1 MATVCKITLDAAE
14 YRKELEAV
22 VAESRAAAGSLAN
35 LPDRQLSVTADATQA
50 KAAVE
55 ELAQTPPP
63 EIDVPVTADTAQA
76 EAAAEK
82 LTEELTAQPVEI
94 SADVV
99 ADTVEIS
106 RLKQEIAELE
116 AKEIELQTKVVD
128 DDISRL
134 KGELA
139 ALEGKDVSIRT
150 EAETAEIEKLKA
162 VIASLENRKIE
173 IRAEV
178 KSQQLDALRDK
189 LRQLETDSNKTRSA
203 LSRLI
208 PASLR
213 NQAAQAFG
221 AVRSEMNKT
230 QGGAGKFLESVLAGG
245 GAIGIVMAGVASV
258 VKLVTGVLTAAK
270 EAWLA
275 HVQTLQANS
284 ADLERVGGE
293 LQKTAEKER
302 EALSALRELNQQ
314 ESLSNTQKNAA
325 AKAIRLL
332 QASYRDL
339 NIEVDATTGKLKNFD
354 AVNIAIMRRQTQ
366 RQLQNV
372 DAQIKAN
379 SKVTGQT
386 QDNLRQRGFF
396 GEYWENFKQTYG
408 FGTAEEDSG
417 AHKGAS
423 EKNMELQKQRAEL
436 LRRQKEA
443 EELYRAQRQAENA
456 DLSEG
461 YRERS
466 RSFEQRKSDD
476 AFNAAQ
482 DIDAKI
488 ANRRQAIDAE
498 RGGRQ
503 RAEAEA
509 ALGSAQTDYEKA
521 RRSGDRDGM
530 LSAEKQILLAKQAI
544 LASDEKIH
552 SFEQQID
559 ALTRQR
565 ADAYAKLTAQAQYEL
580 DYNKLIV
587 AGELEKAA
595 ALRLEKE
602 LKEQNLKLSEEE
614 KKKILEQREALQKQ
628 DTAKQIAEAKEEVA
642 LQQLLVD
649 GNYEAYEAEKLRL
662 EMKRQGKKLTEEE
675 TQELLE
681 QRKALKELNLR
692 QNLQEQA
699 YGLYGEAMT
708 KAGRGREFEEQKA
721 LRDARKAKGGE
732 LSEEETAMV
741 KQLSAISYAMAN
753 TRETSLG
760 DTSVKTNS
768 LTARGGFAG
777 GAKLPESDK
786 INREIANTN
795 KLQLEQMKQIATICE
810 KLGTF

>member
-35 LPDRQLSVTADATQA
+35 LPDRQVSVTADTTQA

-55 ELAQTPPP
+55 ELAQTPTP
-63 EIDVPVTADTAQA
+63 EIDVPVTADDAPLETVR
-76 EAAAEK
+76 
-82 LTEELTAQPVEI
+82 EELEQTDA
-94 SADVV
+94 SA
-99 ADTVEIS
+99 
-106 RLKQEIAELE
+106 
-116 AKEIELQTKVVD
+116 
-128 DDISRL
+128 
-134 KGELA
+134 
-139 ALEGKDVSIRT
+139 
-150 EAETAEIEKLKA
+150 
-162 VIASLENRKIE
+162 RKTSGI
-173 IRAEV
+173 
-178 KSQQLDALRDK
+178 
-189 LRQLETDSNKTRSA
+189 

-208 PASLR
+208 PESLR
-213 NQAAQAFG
+213 SKAAQAFG
-221 AVRSEMNKT
+221 AVRGEMTKT
-230 QGGAGKFLESVLAGG
+230 QGGAGQFLESFLAGG
-245 GAIGIVMAGVASV
+245 GAIGIIAAGVASLGKIV
-258 VKLVTGVLTAAK
+258 VTVYNNWIGGMKEAGELAQRNAASIRETAEATEQLRQKSDGYLSRLSELSSAEQLSNSNKAEARKLIADLTKSYGDLGVKLD
-270 EAWLA
+270 E
-275 HVQTLQANS
+275 
-284 ADLERVGGE
+284 
-293 LQKTAEKER
+293 
-302 EALSALRELNQQ
+302 
-314 ESLSNTQKNAA
+314 
-325 AKAIRLL
+325 
-332 QASYRDL
+332 
-339 NIEVDATTGKLKNFD
+339 TTGKLSGVDEAMVKKLQRD
-354 AVNIAIMRRQTQ
+354 KDRRIAEMETELK
-366 RQLQNV
+366 QLQSDNAAQAQVRDNAGIPVWFGGDVRLGGEADAKEAGQKIEENV
-372 DAQIKAN
+372 KRM
-379 SKVTGQT
+379 T
-386 QDNLRQRGFF
+386 
-396 GEYWENFKQTYG
+396 E
-408 FGTAEEDSG
+408 
-417 AHKGAS
+417 
-423 EKNMELQKQRAEL
+423 
-436 LRRQKEA
+436 LRRQLHEQRRSDPAA
-443 EELYRAQRQAENA
+443 EYRAKRQAENA
-456 DLSEG
+456 DLAEENQ
-461 YRERS
+461 ERN

-482 DIDAKI
+482 DVDAKI

-498 RGGRQ
+498 RNSRQ
-503 RAEAEA
+503 RVEAEA
-509 ALGSAQTDYEKA
+509 ALGSAQTDYKKA
-521 RRSGDRDGM
+521 QSTGNRDGM
-530 LSAEKQILLAKQAI
+530 LDAEKRILQAKQTI
-544 LASDEKIH
+544 LASDEKIYA
-552 SFEQQID
+552 FEQQVE

-565 ADAYAKLTAQAQYEL
+565 ADAYAKLTEQAQYEL

-587 AGELEKAA
+587 AGEFEKAA

-795 KLQLEQMKQIATICE
+795 KQQLEQMKQIAAICE

>member
-35 LPDRQLSVTADATQA
+35 LPDRQLSVTADTTQA

-55 ELAQTPPP
+55 ELTQTPPP
-63 EIDVPVTADTAQA
+63 EIDVPVTAD
-76 EAAAEK
+76 AAPLE
-82 LTEELTAQPVEI
+82 TVREELEQTDA
-94 SADVV
+94 SA
-99 ADTVEIS
+99 
-106 RLKQEIAELE
+106 
-116 AKEIELQTKVVD
+116 
-128 DDISRL
+128 
-134 KGELA
+134 
-139 ALEGKDVSIRT
+139 
-150 EAETAEIEKLKA
+150 
-162 VIASLENRKIE
+162 RKTGGI
-173 IRAEV
+173 
-178 KSQQLDALRDK
+178 
-189 LRQLETDSNKTRSA
+189 

-208 PASLR
+208 PESLKSK
-213 NQAAQAFG
+213 AAQAFG
-221 AVRSEMNKT
+221 AVRGEMTKT
-230 QGGAGKFLESVLAGG
+230 QGGAGKFLESFLAGG
-245 GAIGIVMAGVASV
+245 GAIGLIAAGVASLGKIAATV
-258 VKLVTGVLTAAK
+258 YNNWIGGMKEAGELAQRNAASIRETAEATEQLRQKSDGYLSRLSELSSAEQLSNSNKAEARKLIADLTKSYGDLGVKLD
-270 EAWLA
+270 E
-275 HVQTLQANS
+275 
-284 ADLERVGGE
+284 
-293 LQKTAEKER
+293 
-302 EALSALRELNQQ
+302 
-314 ESLSNTQKNAA
+314 
-325 AKAIRLL
+325 
-332 QASYRDL
+332 
-339 NIEVDATTGKLKNFD
+339 TTGKLSGVDEAMVKKLQRD
-354 AVNIAIMRRQTQ
+354 KDRRIAEMETELK
-366 RQLQNV
+366 QLQSDNAAQAQVRDNAGIPVWFGGDVRLGGEADAKEAGQKIEENV
-372 DAQIKAN
+372 KRM
-379 SKVTGQT
+379 T
-386 QDNLRQRGFF
+386 
-396 GEYWENFKQTYG
+396 E
-408 FGTAEEDSG
+408 
-417 AHKGAS
+417 
-423 EKNMELQKQRAEL
+423 
-436 LRRQKEA
+436 LRRQLREQRRSDPAA
-443 EELYRAQRQAENA
+443 EYRAKRQAENA
-456 DLSEG
+456 DLAEENQG
-461 YRERS
+461 RN

-482 DIDAKI
+482 DVDAKI

-498 RGGRQ
+498 RNSRQ
-503 RAEAEA
+503 RVEAEA

-521 RRSGDRDGM
+521 QSTGNRDGM
-530 LSAEKQILLAKQAI
+530 LDAEKRILQAKQTI
-544 LASDEKIH
+544 LASDEKIYA
-552 SFEQQID
+552 FEQQVE

-565 ADAYAKLTAQAQYEL
+565 ADAYAKLTEQAQYEL

-587 AGELEKAA
+587 AGEFEKAA

>member
-35 LPDRQLSVTADATQA
+35 LPDRQVSVTADTTQA

-55 ELAQTPPP
+55 ELAQTPTP
-63 EIDVPVTADTAQA
+63 EIDVPVTADDAPL
-76 EAAAEK
+76 EK
-82 LTEELTAQPVEI
+82 VREELEQTDASAQ
-94 SADVV
+94 
-99 ADTVEIS
+99 
-106 RLKQEIAELE
+106 
-116 AKEIELQTKVVD
+116 
-128 DDISRL
+128 
-134 KGELA
+134 
-139 ALEGKDVSIRT
+139 
-150 EAETAEIEKLKA
+150 
-162 VIASLENRKIE
+162 
-173 IRAEV
+173 
-178 KSQQLDALRDK
+178 
-189 LRQLETDSNKTRSA
+189 KTSGI

-208 PASLR
+208 PESLR
-213 NQAAQAFG
+213 SKAAQAFG
-221 AVRSEMNKT
+221 AVRSEMTKT
-230 QGGAGKFLESVLAGG
+230 QGGAGKFLESFLAGG
-245 GAIGIVMAGVASV
+245 GAIGIIAAGVASLGKIV
-258 VKLVTGVLTAAK
+258 VTVYNNWIGGMKEAGELAQRNAASIRETAEATEQLRQKSDGYLSRLSELSSAEQLSNSNKAEARKLIADLTKSYGDLGVKLD
-270 EAWLA
+270 E
-275 HVQTLQANS
+275 
-284 ADLERVGGE
+284 
-293 LQKTAEKER
+293 
-302 EALSALRELNQQ
+302 
-314 ESLSNTQKNAA
+314 
-325 AKAIRLL
+325 
-332 QASYRDL
+332 
-339 NIEVDATTGKLKNFD
+339 TTGKLSGVDEAMVKKLQRD
-354 AVNIAIMRRQTQ
+354 KDRRIAEMETELK
-366 RQLQNV
+366 QLQSDNAAQAQVRDNAGIPVWFGGNV
-372 DAQIKAN
+372 RLGGEADAKEA
-379 SKVTGQT
+379 GQKI
-386 QDNLRQRGFF
+386 
-396 GEYWENFKQTYG
+396 EENVKRMT
-408 FGTAEEDSG
+408 E
-417 AHKGAS
+417 
-423 EKNMELQKQRAEL
+423 
-436 LRRQKEA
+436 LRRQLHVQRRSDPAA
-443 EELYRAQRQAENA
+443 EYRAKRQAENA
-456 DLSEG
+456 DLAEENQ
-461 YRERS
+461 ERN

-482 DIDAKI
+482 DVDAKI

-498 RGGRQ
+498 RNSRQ
-503 RAEAEA
+503 RVEAEA

-521 RRSGDRDGM
+521 QSTGNRDGM
-530 LSAEKQILLAKQAI
+530 LDAEKRILQAKQTI
-544 LASDEKIH
+544 LASDEKIYA
-552 SFEQQID
+552 FEQQVE

-565 ADAYAKLTAQAQYEL
+565 ADAYAKLTEQAQYEL

-587 AGELEKAA
+587 AGEFEKAA

-795 KLQLEQMKQIATICE
+795 KQQLEQMKQIAAICE

>member
-35 LPDRQLSVTADATQA
+35 LPDRQVSVTADATQA

-55 ELAQTPPP
+55 ELARTPPP
-63 EIDVPVTADTAQA
+63 EIDVPVTAD
-76 EAAAEK
+76 AA
-82 LTEELTAQPVEI
+82 
-94 SADVV
+94 
-99 ADTVEIS
+99 
-106 RLKQEIAELE
+106 
-116 AKEIELQTKVVD
+116 
-128 DDISRL
+128 
-134 KGELA
+134 
-139 ALEGKDVSIRT
+139 
-150 EAETAEIEKLKA
+150 
-162 VIASLENRKIE
+162 
-173 IRAEV
+173 
-178 KSQQLDALRDK
+178 
-189 LRQLETDSNKTRSA
+189 QLETVREELEQTDASARKTGGI

-208 PASLR
+208 PESLR
-213 NQAAQAFG
+213 NKAAQAFG
-221 AVRSEMNKT
+221 AVRSEMTKT
-230 QGGAGKFLESVLAGG
+230 QGGAGKFLESFLAGG
-245 GAIGIVMAGVASV
+245 GAIGIIAAGVASLGKIAATV
-258 VKLVTGVLTAAK
+258 YNNWIGGMKEAGELAQRNAASIRETAEANEQLRQKSDGYLSRLSELSSAEQLSNSNKAEARKLIADLTKSYGDLGVKLD
-270 EAWLA
+270 E
-275 HVQTLQANS
+275 
-284 ADLERVGGE
+284 
-293 LQKTAEKER
+293 
-302 EALSALRELNQQ
+302 
-314 ESLSNTQKNAA
+314 
-325 AKAIRLL
+325 
-332 QASYRDL
+332 
-339 NIEVDATTGKLKNFD
+339 TTGKLSGVDEAMVKKLQRD
-354 AVNIAIMRRQTQ
+354 KDRRIAEMETELK
-366 RQLQNV
+366 QLQADNA
-372 DAQIKAN
+372 AQAQVRDNAGVPVWFGGDVRLGGESDIKEA
-379 SKVTGQT
+379 GQKI
-386 QDNLRQRGFF
+386 
-396 GEYWENFKQTYG
+396 EENNKR
-408 FGTAEEDSG
+408 A
-417 AHKGAS
+417 
-423 EKNMELQKQRAEL
+423 ME
-436 LRRQKEA
+436 LRRQLREQRRADPAA
-443 EELYRAQRQAENA
+443 EYRAKRQAENA

-565 ADAYAKLTAQAQYEL
+565 ADAYAKLTDQAQYEL

-614 KKKILEQREALQKQ
+614 KKKILEQRAAMGGVNLQK
-628 DTAKQIAEAKEEVA
+628 
-642 LQQLLVD
+642 
-649 GNYEAYEAEKLRL
+649 
-662 EMKRQGKKLTEEE
+662 
-675 TQELLE
+675 
-681 QRKALKELNLR
+681 
-692 QNLQEQA
+692 NLQEQA

-708 KAGRGREFEEQKA
+708 TAGRGREFEEQKA

>member
-35 LPDRQLSVTADATQA
+35 LPNRQLSVTADTTQA

-63 EIDVPVTADTAQA
+63 EIDVPVTAD
-76 EAAAEK
+76 AAPLE
-82 LTEELTAQPVEI
+82 TVREELEQTDA
-94 SADVV
+94 SA
-99 ADTVEIS
+99 
-106 RLKQEIAELE
+106 
-116 AKEIELQTKVVD
+116 
-128 DDISRL
+128 
-134 KGELA
+134 
-139 ALEGKDVSIRT
+139 
-150 EAETAEIEKLKA
+150 
-162 VIASLENRKIE
+162 RKTGGI
-173 IRAEV
+173 
-178 KSQQLDALRDK
+178 
-189 LRQLETDSNKTRSA
+189 
-203 LSRLI
+203 LSRLL
-208 PASLR
+208 PESLR
-213 NQAAQAFG
+213 NKAAQAFG
-221 AVRSEMNKT
+221 AVRSEMTKT
-230 QGGAGKFLESVLAGG
+230 QGGAGKFLESFLAGG
-245 GAIGIVMAGVASV
+245 GAIGIIAAGVASLGKIAATV
-258 VKLVTGVLTAAK
+258 YNNWIGGMKEAGELAQRNAASIRETAEANEQLRQKSDGYLSRLSELSSAEQLSNSNKAEARKLIADLTKSYGDLGVKLD
-270 EAWLA
+270 E
-275 HVQTLQANS
+275 
-284 ADLERVGGE
+284 
-293 LQKTAEKER
+293 
-302 EALSALRELNQQ
+302 
-314 ESLSNTQKNAA
+314 
-325 AKAIRLL
+325 
-332 QASYRDL
+332 
-339 NIEVDATTGKLKNFD
+339 TTGKLSGVDEAMVKKLQRD
-354 AVNIAIMRRQTQ
+354 KDRRIAEMETELK
-366 RQLQNV
+366 QLQADNA
-372 DAQIKAN
+372 AQAQVRDN
-379 SKVTGQT
+379 AGVKVWGRRGQT
-386 QDNLRQRGFF
+386 GGFF
-396 GEYWENFKQTYG
+396 KELSFGGESDMKEAGQKIEENVKRM
-408 FGTAEEDSG
+408 
-417 AHKGAS
+417 
-423 EKNMELQKQRAEL
+423 ME
-436 LRRQKEA
+436 LRRQLREQRRADPAA
-443 EELYRAQRQAENA
+443 EYRAKRQAENA
-456 DLSEG
+456 DLAEENQ
-461 YRERS
+461 ERN

-482 DIDAKI
+482 DVDAKI

-498 RGGRQ
+498 RNNRQ
-503 RAEAEA
+503 RVEAEA

-521 RRSGDRDGM
+521 QSTGNRDGM
-530 LSAEKQILLAKQAI
+530 LDAEKRILQAKQTI
-544 LASDEKIH
+544 LASDEKIYAL
-552 SFEQQID
+552 EQQVE

-565 ADAYAKLTAQAQYEL
+565 AAAYAKLTDQAQYEL

-587 AGELEKAA
+587 AGEFEKAA

-795 KLQLEQMKQIATICE
+795 KQQLEQMKQIATICE

>member
-35 LPDRQLSVTADATQA
+35 LPDRQLSVTADTTQA

-63 EIDVPVTADTAQA
+63 EIDVPVTAD
-76 EAAAEK
+76 AAPLE
-82 LTEELTAQPVEI
+82 TVREELEQTDASAQ
-94 SADVV
+94 
-99 ADTVEIS
+99 
-106 RLKQEIAELE
+106 
-116 AKEIELQTKVVD
+116 
-128 DDISRL
+128 
-134 KGELA
+134 
-139 ALEGKDVSIRT
+139 
-150 EAETAEIEKLKA
+150 
-162 VIASLENRKIE
+162 
-173 IRAEV
+173 
-178 KSQQLDALRDK
+178 
-189 LRQLETDSNKTRSA
+189 KTSGI

-208 PASLR
+208 PESLR
-213 NQAAQAFG
+213 SKAAQAFG
-221 AVRSEMNKT
+221 AVRSEMTKT
-230 QGGAGKFLESVLAGG
+230 QGGAGKFLESFLAGG
-245 GAIGIVMAGVASV
+245 GAIGLIVAGVASLGKIAATV
-258 VKLVTGVLTAAK
+258 YNNWIGGMKEAGELAQRNAASIRETAEANEQLRQKSDGYLSRLSELSSAEQLSNSNKAEARKLIADLAKSYGDLGVKLD
-270 EAWLA
+270 E
-275 HVQTLQANS
+275 
-284 ADLERVGGE
+284 
-293 LQKTAEKER
+293 
-302 EALSALRELNQQ
+302 
-314 ESLSNTQKNAA
+314 
-325 AKAIRLL
+325 
-332 QASYRDL
+332 
-339 NIEVDATTGKLKNFD
+339 TTGKLSGVDEAMVKKLQRD
-354 AVNIAIMRRQTQ
+354 KDRRIAEMETELK
-366 RQLQNV
+366 QLQADNA
-372 DAQIKAN
+372 AQAQVRDN
-379 SKVTGQT
+379 AGVKVWGRRGQT
-386 QDNLRQRGFF
+386 GGFF
-396 GEYWENFKQTYG
+396 KELSFGGESDMKEAGQKIEENVKRM
-408 FGTAEEDSG
+408 
-417 AHKGAS
+417 
-423 EKNMELQKQRAEL
+423 ME
-436 LRRQKEA
+436 LRRQLREQRRADPAA
-443 EELYRAQRQAENA
+443 EYRAKRQAENA
-456 DLSEG
+456 DLAEENQ
-461 YRERS
+461 ERN

-482 DIDAKI
+482 DVDAKI

-498 RGGRQ
+498 RNNRQ
-503 RAEAEA
+503 RVEAEA

-521 RRSGDRDGM
+521 QSTGNRDGM
-530 LSAEKQILLAKQAI
+530 LDAEKRILQAKQTI
-544 LASDEKIH
+544 LASDEKIYAL
-552 SFEQQID
+552 EQQVE

-565 ADAYAKLTAQAQYEL
+565 AAAYAKLTDQAQYEL

-587 AGELEKAA
+587 AGEFEKAA

>member
-35 LPDRQLSVTADATQA
+35 LPDRQLSVTADTTQA

-339 NIEVDATTGKLKNFD
+339 NIEVDAATGKLKNFD

-565 ADAYAKLTAQAQYEL
+565 ADAYAKLTDQAQYEL

-614 KKKILEQREALQKQ
+614 KKKILEQRAAMGGVNLQK
-628 DTAKQIAEAKEEVA
+628 
-642 LQQLLVD
+642 
-649 GNYEAYEAEKLRL
+649 
-662 EMKRQGKKLTEEE
+662 
-675 TQELLE
+675 
-681 QRKALKELNLR
+681 
-692 QNLQEQA
+692 NLQEQA

>member
-35 LPDRQLSVTADATQA
+35 LPNRQLSVTADTTQA

-63 EIDVPVTADTAQA
+63 EIDVPVTAD
-76 EAAAEK
+76 AAPLE
-82 LTEELTAQPVEI
+82 TVREELEQTDA
-94 SADVV
+94 SA
-99 ADTVEIS
+99 
-106 RLKQEIAELE
+106 
-116 AKEIELQTKVVD
+116 
-128 DDISRL
+128 
-134 KGELA
+134 
-139 ALEGKDVSIRT
+139 
-150 EAETAEIEKLKA
+150 
-162 VIASLENRKIE
+162 RKTGGI
-173 IRAEV
+173 
-178 KSQQLDALRDK
+178 
-189 LRQLETDSNKTRSA
+189 
-203 LSRLI
+203 LSRLL
-208 PASLR
+208 PESLR
-213 NQAAQAFG
+213 NKAAQAFG
-221 AVRSEMNKT
+221 AVRSEMTKT
-230 QGGAGKFLESVLAGG
+230 QGGAGKFLESFLAGG
-245 GAIGIVMAGVASV
+245 GAIGIIAAGVASLGKIAATV
-258 VKLVTGVLTAAK
+258 YNNWIGGMKEAGELAQRNAGSIRETAEANEQLRQKSDGYLSRLSELSSAEQLSNSNKAEARKLIADLTKSYGDLGVKLD
-270 EAWLA
+270 E
-275 HVQTLQANS
+275 
-284 ADLERVGGE
+284 
-293 LQKTAEKER
+293 
-302 EALSALRELNQQ
+302 
-314 ESLSNTQKNAA
+314 
-325 AKAIRLL
+325 
-332 QASYRDL
+332 
-339 NIEVDATTGKLKNFD
+339 TTGKLSGVDEAMVKKLQRD
-354 AVNIAIMRRQTQ
+354 KDRRIAEMETELK
-366 RQLQNV
+366 QLQADNA
-372 DAQIKAN
+372 AQAQVRDN
-379 SKVTGQT
+379 AGVKVWGRRGQT
-386 QDNLRQRGFF
+386 GGFF
-396 GEYWENFKQTYG
+396 KELSFGGESDMKEAGQKIEENVKRM
-408 FGTAEEDSG
+408 
-417 AHKGAS
+417 
-423 EKNMELQKQRAEL
+423 ME
-436 LRRQKEA
+436 LRRQLREQRRADPAA
-443 EELYRAQRQAENA
+443 EYRAKRQAENA
-456 DLSEG
+456 DLAEENQ
-461 YRERS
+461 ERN

-482 DIDAKI
+482 DVDAKI

-498 RGGRQ
+498 RNNRQ
-503 RAEAEA
+503 RVEAEA

-521 RRSGDRDGM
+521 QSTGNRDGM
-530 LSAEKQILLAKQAI
+530 LDAEKRILQAKQTI
-544 LASDEKIH
+544 LASDEKIYAL
-552 SFEQQID
+552 EQQVE

-565 ADAYAKLTAQAQYEL
+565 AAAYAKLTDQAQYEL

-587 AGELEKAA
+587 AGEFEKAA

>member
-35 LPDRQLSVTADATQA
+35 LPDRQLSITADATQA

-55 ELAQTPPP
+55 ELTQTPPP
-63 EIDVPVTADTAQA
+63 EIDVPVTAD
-76 EAAAEK
+76 AAPLE
-82 LTEELTAQPVEI
+82 TVREELEQTGT
-94 SADVV
+94 SA
-99 ADTVEIS
+99 
-106 RLKQEIAELE
+106 
-116 AKEIELQTKVVD
+116 
-128 DDISRL
+128 
-134 KGELA
+134 
-139 ALEGKDVSIRT
+139 
-150 EAETAEIEKLKA
+150 
-162 VIASLENRKIE
+162 RKTGGI
-173 IRAEV
+173 
-178 KSQQLDALRDK
+178 
-189 LRQLETDSNKTRSA
+189 

-208 PASLR
+208 PESLR
-213 NQAAQAFG
+213 SKAAQAFG
-221 AVRSEMNKT
+221 AVRSEMTKT
-230 QGGAGKFLESVLAGG
+230 QGGAGKFLESFLAGG
-245 GAIGIVMAGVASV
+245 GAIGIIAAGVASLGKIV
-258 VKLVTGVLTAAK
+258 ATVYNNWIGGMKEAGELAQRNAASIRETAEATEQLRQKSDGYLSRLSELSSAEQLSNSNKAEARKLIADLTKSYGDLGVKLD
-270 EAWLA
+270 E
-275 HVQTLQANS
+275 
-284 ADLERVGGE
+284 
-293 LQKTAEKER
+293 
-302 EALSALRELNQQ
+302 
-314 ESLSNTQKNAA
+314 
-325 AKAIRLL
+325 
-332 QASYRDL
+332 
-339 NIEVDATTGKLKNFD
+339 TTGKLSGVDEAMVKKLQRD
-354 AVNIAIMRRQTQ
+354 KDRRIAEMETELK
-366 RQLQNV
+366 QLQSDNAAQAQVRDNAGIPVWFGGDVRLGGEADAKEAGQKIEENV
-372 DAQIKAN
+372 KRM
-379 SKVTGQT
+379 T
-386 QDNLRQRGFF
+386 
-396 GEYWENFKQTYG
+396 E
-408 FGTAEEDSG
+408 
-417 AHKGAS
+417 
-423 EKNMELQKQRAEL
+423 
-436 LRRQKEA
+436 LRRQLHEQRRSDPAA
-443 EELYRAQRQAENA
+443 EYRAKRQAENA
-456 DLSEG
+456 DLAEENQ
-461 YRERS
+461 ERN

-482 DIDAKI
+482 DVDAKI

-498 RGGRQ
+498 RNSRQ
-503 RAEAEA
+503 RVEAEA

-521 RRSGDRDGM
+521 QSTGNRDGM
-530 LSAEKQILLAKQAI
+530 LDAEKRILQAKQTI
-544 LASDEKIH
+544 LASDEKIYA
-552 SFEQQID
+552 FEQQVE

-565 ADAYAKLTAQAQYEL
+565 ADAYAKLTEQAQYEL

-587 AGELEKAA
+587 AGEFEKAA

>member
-35 LPDRQLSVTADATQA
+35 LPDRQVSVTADTTQA

-55 ELAQTPPP
+55 ELAQTPTP
-63 EIDVPVTADTAQA
+63 EIDVPVTADDAPLETVREELEQTD
-76 EAAAEK
+76 AAARK
-82 LTEELTAQPVEI
+82 TGGIL
-94 SADVV
+94 
-99 ADTVEIS
+99 
-106 RLKQEIAELE
+106 
-116 AKEIELQTKVVD
+116 AK
-128 DDISRL
+128 
-134 KGELA
+134 
-139 ALEGKDVSIRT
+139 
-150 EAETAEIEKLKA
+150 
-162 VIASLENRKIE
+162 
-173 IRAEV
+173 
-178 KSQQLDALRDK
+178 
-189 LRQLETDSNKTRSA
+189 
-203 LSRLI
+203 LI
-208 PASLR
+208 PVSLR
-213 NQAAQAFG
+213 EQAAQAFG
-221 AVRSEMNKT
+221 AIREEMNKT
-230 QGGAGKFLESVLAGG
+230 RGGAGNFLGKFLAGG
-245 GAIGIVMAGVASV
+245 GAIGIIAAGIASLGKIAV
-258 VKLVTGVLTAAK
+258 TAYRNWINGMKEAGELAQRNAANIREAAEANEQLRQKSDGYLSRLSELSSAEQLSNANKAEARKLIADLAKSYGDLGVKLD
-270 EAWLA
+270 E
-275 HVQTLQANS
+275 
-284 ADLERVGGE
+284 
-293 LQKTAEKER
+293 
-302 EALSALRELNQQ
+302 
-314 ESLSNTQKNAA
+314 
-325 AKAIRLL
+325 
-332 QASYRDL
+332 
-339 NIEVDATTGKLKNFD
+339 TTGKLSGVDEAMVKKLQRD
-354 AVNIAIMRRQTQ
+354 KDRRIAEMETEL
-366 RQLQNV
+366 RQLQSDNA
-372 DAQIKAN
+372 AQAQVRDNAGIK
-379 SKVTGQT
+379 VWGRRGQVG
-386 QDNLRQRGFF
+386 GFF
-396 GEYWENFKQTYG
+396 KELSFGGEADAKEAGQKIEENVKRMT
-408 FGTAEEDSG
+408 E
-417 AHKGAS
+417 
-423 EKNMELQKQRAEL
+423 
-436 LRRQKEA
+436 LRRQLREQRRSDPAA
-443 EELYRAQRQAENA
+443 EYRAKRQAENA
-456 DLSEG
+456 DLAKG
-461 YRERS
+461 NQERN
-466 RSFEQRKSDD
+466 RSLGQRKSDD

-482 DIDAKI
+482 DVDAKI

-498 RGGRQ
+498 RNSRQ
-503 RAEAEA
+503 RVEAEA

-521 RRSGDRDGM
+521 QSTGNRDGM
-530 LSAEKQILLAKQAI
+530 LDAEKRILQAKQTI
-544 LASDEKIH
+544 LASDEKIYA
-552 SFEQQID
+552 FEQQVE

-565 ADAYAKLTAQAQYEL
+565 ADAYAKLTEQAQYEL

-587 AGELEKAA
+587 AGEFEKAA

-602 LKEQNLKLSEEE
+602 LKEQNLKLSKEE

-699 YGLYGEAMT
+699 GGLLGEAMT

-795 KLQLEQMKQIATICE
+795 KQQLEQMKQIAAICE

>member
-35 LPDRQLSVTADATQA
+35 LPDRQLSVTADTTQA

-63 EIDVPVTADTAQA
+63 EIDVPVTAD
-76 EAAAEK
+76 AAPLE
-82 LTEELTAQPVEI
+82 TVREELEQTDASAQ
-94 SADVV
+94 
-99 ADTVEIS
+99 
-106 RLKQEIAELE
+106 
-116 AKEIELQTKVVD
+116 
-128 DDISRL
+128 
-134 KGELA
+134 
-139 ALEGKDVSIRT
+139 
-150 EAETAEIEKLKA
+150 
-162 VIASLENRKIE
+162 
-173 IRAEV
+173 
-178 KSQQLDALRDK
+178 
-189 LRQLETDSNKTRSA
+189 KTSGI

-208 PASLR
+208 PESLR
-213 NQAAQAFG
+213 SKAAQAFG
-221 AVRSEMNKT
+221 AVRSEMTKT
-230 QGGAGKFLESVLAGG
+230 QGGAGKFLESFLAGG
-245 GAIGIVMAGVASV
+245 GAIGLIVAGVASLGKIAATV
-258 VKLVTGVLTAAK
+258 YNNWIGGMKEAGELAQRNAASIRETAEANEQLRQKSDGYLSRLSELSSAEQLSNSNKAEARKLIADLAKSYGDLGVKLD
-270 EAWLA
+270 E
-275 HVQTLQANS
+275 
-284 ADLERVGGE
+284 
-293 LQKTAEKER
+293 
-302 EALSALRELNQQ
+302 
-314 ESLSNTQKNAA
+314 
-325 AKAIRLL
+325 
-332 QASYRDL
+332 
-339 NIEVDATTGKLKNFD
+339 TTGKLSGVDEAMVKKLQRD
-354 AVNIAIMRRQTQ
+354 KDRRIAEMETELK
-366 RQLQNV
+366 QLQADNA
-372 DAQIKAN
+372 AQAQVRDN
-379 SKVTGQT
+379 AGVKVWGRRGQT
-386 QDNLRQRGFF
+386 GGFF
-396 GEYWENFKQTYG
+396 KELSFGGESDMKEAGQKIEENVKRM
-408 FGTAEEDSG
+408 
-417 AHKGAS
+417 
-423 EKNMELQKQRAEL
+423 ME
-436 LRRQKEA
+436 LRRQLREQRRADPAA
-443 EELYRAQRQAENA
+443 EYRAKRQAENA
-456 DLSEG
+456 DLAEENQ
-461 YRERS
+461 ERN

-482 DIDAKI
+482 DVDAKI

-498 RGGRQ
+498 RNNRQ
-503 RAEAEA
+503 RVEAEA

-521 RRSGDRDGM
+521 QSTGNRDGM
-530 LSAEKQILLAKQAI
+530 LDAEKRILQAKQTI
-544 LASDEKIH
+544 LASDEKIYA
-552 SFEQQID
+552 FEQQVE

-565 ADAYAKLTAQAQYEL
+565 ADAYAKLTEQAQYEL

-587 AGELEKAA
+587 AGEFEKAA

-795 KLQLEQMKQIATICE
+795 KQQLEQMKQIAAICE

>member
-35 LPDRQLSVTADATQA
+35 LPDRQVSVTADATQA

-55 ELAQTPPP
+55 ELARTPPP
-63 EIDVPVTADTAQA
+63 EIDVPVTAD
-76 EAAAEK
+76 AA
-82 LTEELTAQPVEI
+82 
-94 SADVV
+94 
-99 ADTVEIS
+99 
-106 RLKQEIAELE
+106 
-116 AKEIELQTKVVD
+116 
-128 DDISRL
+128 
-134 KGELA
+134 
-139 ALEGKDVSIRT
+139 
-150 EAETAEIEKLKA
+150 
-162 VIASLENRKIE
+162 
-173 IRAEV
+173 
-178 KSQQLDALRDK
+178 
-189 LRQLETDSNKTRSA
+189 QLETVREELEQTDASARKTGGI

-208 PASLR
+208 PESLR
-213 NQAAQAFG
+213 NKAAQAFG
-221 AVRSEMNKT
+221 AVRSEMTKT
-230 QGGAGKFLESVLAGG
+230 QGGAGKFLESFLAGG
-245 GAIGIVMAGVASV
+245 GAIGIIAAGVASLGKIAATV
-258 VKLVTGVLTAAK
+258 YNNWIGGMKEAGELAQRNAASIRETAEANEQLRQKSDGYLSRLSELSSAEQLSNSNKAEARKLIADLTKSYGDLGVKLD
-270 EAWLA
+270 E
-275 HVQTLQANS
+275 
-284 ADLERVGGE
+284 
-293 LQKTAEKER
+293 
-302 EALSALRELNQQ
+302 
-314 ESLSNTQKNAA
+314 
-325 AKAIRLL
+325 
-332 QASYRDL
+332 
-339 NIEVDATTGKLKNFD
+339 TTGKLSGVDEAMVKKLQRD
-354 AVNIAIMRRQTQ
+354 KDRRIAEMETELK
-366 RQLQNV
+366 QLQADNA
-372 DAQIKAN
+372 AQAQVRDNAGVPVWFGGDVRLGGESDIKEA
-379 SKVTGQT
+379 GQKI
-386 QDNLRQRGFF
+386 
-396 GEYWENFKQTYG
+396 EENNKR
-408 FGTAEEDSG
+408 A
-417 AHKGAS
+417 
-423 EKNMELQKQRAEL
+423 ME
-436 LRRQKEA
+436 LRRQLREQRRADPAA
-443 EELYRAQRQAENA
+443 EYRAKRQAENA

-565 ADAYAKLTAQAQYEL
+565 ADAYAKLTDQAQYEL

-614 KKKILEQREALQKQ
+614 KKKILEQRAAMGGVNLQK
-628 DTAKQIAEAKEEVA
+628 
-642 LQQLLVD
+642 
-649 GNYEAYEAEKLRL
+649 
-662 EMKRQGKKLTEEE
+662 
-675 TQELLE
+675 
-681 QRKALKELNLR
+681 
-692 QNLQEQA
+692 NLQEQA

>member
-35 LPDRQLSVTADATQA
+35 LPDRQVSVTADATQA

-63 EIDVPVTADTAQA
+63 EIDVPVTADTAPL
-76 EAAAEK
+76 E
-82 LTEELTAQPVEI
+82 TVREELEQTDA
-94 SADVV
+94 SA
-99 ADTVEIS
+99 
-106 RLKQEIAELE
+106 
-116 AKEIELQTKVVD
+116 
-128 DDISRL
+128 
-134 KGELA
+134 
-139 ALEGKDVSIRT
+139 
-150 EAETAEIEKLKA
+150 
-162 VIASLENRKIE
+162 RKTGGI
-173 IRAEV
+173 
-178 KSQQLDALRDK
+178 
-189 LRQLETDSNKTRSA
+189 

-208 PASLR
+208 PESLR
-213 NQAAQAFG
+213 NKAAQAFG
-221 AVRSEMNKT
+221 AVRSEMTKT
-230 QGGAGKFLESVLAGG
+230 QGGAGKFLESFLAGG
-245 GAIGIVMAGVASV
+245 GAIGLIVAGVASLGKIAATV
-258 VKLVTGVLTAAK
+258 YNNWIGGMKEAGELAQRNAASIRETAEANEQLRQKSDGYLSRLSELSSAEQLSNSNKAEARKLIADLTKSYGDLGVKLD
-270 EAWLA
+270 E
-275 HVQTLQANS
+275 
-284 ADLERVGGE
+284 
-293 LQKTAEKER
+293 
-302 EALSALRELNQQ
+302 
-314 ESLSNTQKNAA
+314 
-325 AKAIRLL
+325 
-332 QASYRDL
+332 
-339 NIEVDATTGKLKNFD
+339 TTGKLSGVDEAMVKKLQRD
-354 AVNIAIMRRQTQ
+354 KDRRIAEMETELK
-366 RQLQNV
+366 QLQADNA
-372 DAQIKAN
+372 AQAQVRDN
-379 SKVTGQT
+379 AGVKVWGRRGQT
-386 QDNLRQRGFF
+386 GGFF
-396 GEYWENFKQTYG
+396 KELSFGGESDMKEAGQKIEENVKRM
-408 FGTAEEDSG
+408 
-417 AHKGAS
+417 
-423 EKNMELQKQRAEL
+423 ME
-436 LRRQKEA
+436 LRRQLREQRRADPAA
-443 EELYRAQRQAENA
+443 EYRAKRQAENA
-456 DLSEG
+456 DLAEENQ
-461 YRERS
+461 ERN

-482 DIDAKI
+482 DVDAKI

-498 RGGRQ
+498 RNSRQ
-503 RAEAEA
+503 RVEAEA

-521 RRSGDRDGM
+521 QSTGNRDGM
-530 LSAEKQILLAKQAI
+530 LDAEKRILQAKQTI
-544 LASDEKIH
+544 LASDEKIYA
-552 SFEQQID
+552 FEQQVE

-565 ADAYAKLTAQAQYEL
+565 ADAYAKLTEQAQYEL

-587 AGELEKAA
+587 AGEFEKAA

-795 KLQLEQMKQIATICE
+795 KQQLEQMKQIAAICE

>member
-35 LPDRQLSVTADATQA
+35 LPDRQLSITADATQA

-55 ELAQTPPP
+55 ELTQTPPP
-63 EIDVPVTADTAQA
+63 EIDVPVTAD
-76 EAAAEK
+76 AAPLE
-82 LTEELTAQPVEI
+82 TVREELEQTGT
-94 SADVV
+94 SA
-99 ADTVEIS
+99 
-106 RLKQEIAELE
+106 
-116 AKEIELQTKVVD
+116 
-128 DDISRL
+128 
-134 KGELA
+134 
-139 ALEGKDVSIRT
+139 
-150 EAETAEIEKLKA
+150 
-162 VIASLENRKIE
+162 RKTGGI
-173 IRAEV
+173 
-178 KSQQLDALRDK
+178 
-189 LRQLETDSNKTRSA
+189 

-208 PASLR
+208 PESLR
-213 NQAAQAFG
+213 SKAAQAFG
-221 AVRSEMNKT
+221 AVRSEMTKT
-230 QGGAGKFLESVLAGG
+230 QGGAGKFLESFLAGG
-245 GAIGIVMAGVASV
+245 GAIGIIAAGVASLGKIV
-258 VKLVTGVLTAAK
+258 ATVYNNWIGGMKEAGELAQRNAASIRETAEATEQLRQKSDGYLSRLSELSSAEQLSNSNKAEARKLIADLTKSYGDLGVKLD
-270 EAWLA
+270 E
-275 HVQTLQANS
+275 
-284 ADLERVGGE
+284 
-293 LQKTAEKER
+293 
-302 EALSALRELNQQ
+302 
-314 ESLSNTQKNAA
+314 
-325 AKAIRLL
+325 
-332 QASYRDL
+332 
-339 NIEVDATTGKLKNFD
+339 TTGKLSGVDEAMVKKLQRD
-354 AVNIAIMRRQTQ
+354 KDRRIAEMETELK
-366 RQLQNV
+366 QLQSDNAAQAQVRDNAGIPVWFGGDVRLGGEADAKEAGQKIEENV
-372 DAQIKAN
+372 K
-379 SKVTGQT
+379 
-386 QDNLRQRGFF
+386 RM
-396 GEYWENFKQTYG
+396 
-408 FGTAEEDSG
+408 
-417 AHKGAS
+417 
-423 EKNMELQKQRAEL
+423 ME
-436 LRRQKEA
+436 LRRQLHEQRRSDPAA
-443 EELYRAQRQAENA
+443 EYRAKRQAENA
-456 DLSEG
+456 DLAEENQ
-461 YRERS
+461 ERN

-482 DIDAKI
+482 DVDAKI

-498 RGGRQ
+498 RNSRQ
-503 RAEAEA
+503 RVEAEA

-521 RRSGDRDGM
+521 QSTGNRDGM
-530 LSAEKQILLAKQAI
+530 LDAEKRILQAKQTI
-544 LASDEKIH
+544 LASDEKIYA
-552 SFEQQID
+552 FEQQVE

-565 ADAYAKLTAQAQYEL
+565 ADAYAKLTEQAQYEL

-587 AGELEKAA
+587 AGEFEKAA

-795 KLQLEQMKQIATICE
+795 KQQLEQMKQIAAICE

>member
-35 LPDRQLSVTADATQA
+35 LPDRQVSVTADTTQA

-55 ELAQTPPP
+55 ELAQTPTP
-63 EIDVPVTADTAQA
+63 EIDVPVTADDAPLETVR
-76 EAAAEK
+76 
-82 LTEELTAQPVEI
+82 EELEQTDA
-94 SADVV
+94 SA
-99 ADTVEIS
+99 
-106 RLKQEIAELE
+106 
-116 AKEIELQTKVVD
+116 
-128 DDISRL
+128 
-134 KGELA
+134 
-139 ALEGKDVSIRT
+139 
-150 EAETAEIEKLKA
+150 
-162 VIASLENRKIE
+162 RKTSGI
-173 IRAEV
+173 
-178 KSQQLDALRDK
+178 
-189 LRQLETDSNKTRSA
+189 

-208 PASLR
+208 PESLR
-213 NQAAQAFG
+213 SKAAQAFG
-221 AVRSEMNKT
+221 AVRGEMTKT
-230 QGGAGKFLESVLAGG
+230 QGGAGQFLESFLAGG
-245 GAIGIVMAGVASV
+245 GAIGIIAAGVASLGKIV
-258 VKLVTGVLTAAK
+258 VTVYNNWIGGMKEAGELAQRNAASIRETAEATEQLRQKSDGYLSRLSELSSAEQLSNSNKAEARKLIADLTKSYGDLGVKLD
-270 EAWLA
+270 E
-275 HVQTLQANS
+275 
-284 ADLERVGGE
+284 
-293 LQKTAEKER
+293 
-302 EALSALRELNQQ
+302 
-314 ESLSNTQKNAA
+314 
-325 AKAIRLL
+325 
-332 QASYRDL
+332 
-339 NIEVDATTGKLKNFD
+339 TTGKLSGVDEAMVKKLQRD
-354 AVNIAIMRRQTQ
+354 KDRRIAEMETELK
-366 RQLQNV
+366 QLQSDNAAQAQVRDNAGIPVWFGGDVRLGGEADAKEAGQKIEENV
-372 DAQIKAN
+372 KRM
-379 SKVTGQT
+379 T
-386 QDNLRQRGFF
+386 
-396 GEYWENFKQTYG
+396 E
-408 FGTAEEDSG
+408 
-417 AHKGAS
+417 
-423 EKNMELQKQRAEL
+423 
-436 LRRQKEA
+436 LRRQLHEQRRSDPAA
-443 EELYRAQRQAENA
+443 EYRAKRQAENA
-456 DLSEG
+456 DLAEENQ
-461 YRERS
+461 ERN

-482 DIDAKI
+482 DVDAKI

-498 RGGRQ
+498 RNSRQ
-503 RAEAEA
+503 RVEAEA

-521 RRSGDRDGM
+521 QSTGNRDGM
-530 LSAEKQILLAKQAI
+530 LDAEKRILQAKQTI
-544 LASDEKIH
+544 LASDEKIYA
-552 SFEQQID
+552 FEQQVE

-565 ADAYAKLTAQAQYEL
+565 ADAYAKLTEQAQYEL

-587 AGELEKAA
+587 AGEFEKAA

-681 QRKALKELNLR
+681 QRKALKALNLR

-708 KAGRGREFEEQKA
+708 RAGRGREFEEQKA

-795 KLQLEQMKQIATICE
+795 KQQLEQMKQIAAICE

>member
-35 LPDRQLSVTADATQA
+35 LPDRQLSVTADTTQA

-55 ELAQTPPP
+55 ELTQTPPP
-63 EIDVPVTADTAQA
+63 EIDVPVTAD
-76 EAAAEK
+76 AAPLE
-82 LTEELTAQPVEI
+82 TVREELEQTDA
-94 SADVV
+94 SA
-99 ADTVEIS
+99 
-106 RLKQEIAELE
+106 
-116 AKEIELQTKVVD
+116 
-128 DDISRL
+128 
-134 KGELA
+134 
-139 ALEGKDVSIRT
+139 
-150 EAETAEIEKLKA
+150 
-162 VIASLENRKIE
+162 RKTGGI
-173 IRAEV
+173 
-178 KSQQLDALRDK
+178 
-189 LRQLETDSNKTRSA
+189 

-208 PASLR
+208 PESLKSK
-213 NQAAQAFG
+213 AAQAFG
-221 AVRSEMNKT
+221 AVRGEMTKT
-230 QGGAGKFLESVLAGG
+230 QGGAGKFLESFLAGG
-245 GAIGIVMAGVASV
+245 GAIGLIAAGVASLGKIAATV
-258 VKLVTGVLTAAK
+258 YNNWIGGMKEAGELAQRNAASIRETAEATEQLRQKSDGYLSRLSELSSAEQLSNSNKAEARKLIADLTKSYGDLGVKLD
-270 EAWLA
+270 E
-275 HVQTLQANS
+275 
-284 ADLERVGGE
+284 
-293 LQKTAEKER
+293 
-302 EALSALRELNQQ
+302 
-314 ESLSNTQKNAA
+314 
-325 AKAIRLL
+325 
-332 QASYRDL
+332 
-339 NIEVDATTGKLKNFD
+339 TTGKLSGVDEAMVKKLQRD
-354 AVNIAIMRRQTQ
+354 KDRRIAEMETELK
-366 RQLQNV
+366 QLQSDNAAQAQVRDNAGIPVWFGGDVRLGGEADAKEAGQKIEENV
-372 DAQIKAN
+372 KRM
-379 SKVTGQT
+379 T
-386 QDNLRQRGFF
+386 
-396 GEYWENFKQTYG
+396 E
-408 FGTAEEDSG
+408 
-417 AHKGAS
+417 
-423 EKNMELQKQRAEL
+423 
-436 LRRQKEA
+436 LRRQLREQRRSDPAA
-443 EELYRAQRQAENA
+443 EYRAKRQAENA
-456 DLSEG
+456 DLAEENQG
-461 YRERS
+461 RN

-482 DIDAKI
+482 DVDAKI

-498 RGGRQ
+498 RNSRQ
-503 RAEAEA
+503 RVEAEA

-521 RRSGDRDGM
+521 QSTGNRDGM
-530 LSAEKQILLAKQAI
+530 LDAEKRILQAKQTI
-544 LASDEKIH
+544 LASDEKIYA
-552 SFEQQID
+552 FEQQVE

-565 ADAYAKLTAQAQYEL
+565 ADAYAKLTEQAQYEL

-587 AGELEKAA
+587 AGEFEKAA

-795 KLQLEQMKQIATICE
+795 KQQLEQMKQIAAICE

>member
-35 LPDRQLSVTADATQA
+35 LPDRQVSVTADATQA

-63 EIDVPVTADTAQA
+63 EIDVPVTADTAPL
-76 EAAAEK
+76 E
-82 LTEELTAQPVEI
+82 TVREELEQTDA
-94 SADVV
+94 SA
-99 ADTVEIS
+99 
-106 RLKQEIAELE
+106 
-116 AKEIELQTKVVD
+116 
-128 DDISRL
+128 
-134 KGELA
+134 
-139 ALEGKDVSIRT
+139 
-150 EAETAEIEKLKA
+150 
-162 VIASLENRKIE
+162 RKTGGI
-173 IRAEV
+173 
-178 KSQQLDALRDK
+178 
-189 LRQLETDSNKTRSA
+189 

-208 PASLR
+208 PESLR
-213 NQAAQAFG
+213 NKAAQAFG
-221 AVRSEMNKT
+221 AVRSEMTKT
-230 QGGAGKFLESVLAGG
+230 QGGAGKFLESFLAGG
-245 GAIGIVMAGVASV
+245 GAIGLIVAGVASLGKIAATV
-258 VKLVTGVLTAAK
+258 YNNWIGGMKEAGELAQRNAASIRETAEANEQLRQKSDGYLSRLSELSSAEQLSNSNKAEARKLIADLTKSYGDLGVKLD
-270 EAWLA
+270 E
-275 HVQTLQANS
+275 
-284 ADLERVGGE
+284 
-293 LQKTAEKER
+293 
-302 EALSALRELNQQ
+302 
-314 ESLSNTQKNAA
+314 
-325 AKAIRLL
+325 
-332 QASYRDL
+332 
-339 NIEVDATTGKLKNFD
+339 TTGKLSGVDEAMVKKLQRD
-354 AVNIAIMRRQTQ
+354 KDRRIAEMETELK
-366 RQLQNV
+366 QLQADNA
-372 DAQIKAN
+372 AQAQVRDN
-379 SKVTGQT
+379 AGVKVWGRRGQT
-386 QDNLRQRGFF
+386 GGFF
-396 GEYWENFKQTYG
+396 KELSFGGESDMKEAGQKIEENVKRM
-408 FGTAEEDSG
+408 
-417 AHKGAS
+417 
-423 EKNMELQKQRAEL
+423 ME
-436 LRRQKEA
+436 LRRQLREQRRADPAA
-443 EELYRAQRQAENA
+443 EYRAKRQAENA
-456 DLSEG
+456 DLAEENQ
-461 YRERS
+461 ERN

-482 DIDAKI
+482 DVDAKI

-498 RGGRQ
+498 RNNRQ
-503 RAEAEA
+503 RVEAEA

-521 RRSGDRDGM
+521 QSTGNRDGM
-530 LSAEKQILLAKQAI
+530 LDAEKRILQAKQTI
-544 LASDEKIH
+544 LASDEKIYAL
-552 SFEQQID
+552 EQQVE

-565 ADAYAKLTAQAQYEL
+565 AAAYAKLTDQAQYEL

-587 AGELEKAA
+587 AGEFEKAA

-681 QRKALKELNLR
+681 QRKVLKELNLR

-795 KLQLEQMKQIATICE
+795 KQQLEQMKQIAAICE

>member
-35 LPDRQLSVTADATQA
+35 LPDRQLSITADATQA

-55 ELAQTPPP
+55 ELTQTPTP
-63 EIDVPVTADTAQA
+63 EIDVPVTADDAPL
-76 EAAAEK
+76 EK
-82 LTEELTAQPVEI
+82 VREELEQTDASAQ
-94 SADVV
+94 
-99 ADTVEIS
+99 
-106 RLKQEIAELE
+106 
-116 AKEIELQTKVVD
+116 
-128 DDISRL
+128 
-134 KGELA
+134 
-139 ALEGKDVSIRT
+139 
-150 EAETAEIEKLKA
+150 
-162 VIASLENRKIE
+162 
-173 IRAEV
+173 
-178 KSQQLDALRDK
+178 
-189 LRQLETDSNKTRSA
+189 KTSGI

-208 PASLR
+208 PESLR
-213 NQAAQAFG
+213 GKAAQAFG
-221 AVRSEMNKT
+221 AVRSEMTKT
-230 QGGAGKFLESVLAGG
+230 QGGAGKFLESFLAGG
-245 GAIGIVMAGVASV
+245 GAIGIIAAGVASLGKIV
-258 VKLVTGVLTAAK
+258 ATVYNNWIGGMKEAGELAQRNATSIRETAEATEQLRQRSDGYLSRLSELSSAEQLSNSNKAEARKLIADLTKSYGDLGVKLD
-270 EAWLA
+270 E
-275 HVQTLQANS
+275 
-284 ADLERVGGE
+284 
-293 LQKTAEKER
+293 
-302 EALSALRELNQQ
+302 
-314 ESLSNTQKNAA
+314 
-325 AKAIRLL
+325 
-332 QASYRDL
+332 
-339 NIEVDATTGKLKNFD
+339 TTGKLSGVDEAMVKKLQRD
-354 AVNIAIMRRQTQ
+354 KDRRIAEMETELK
-366 RQLQNV
+366 QLQSDNAAQAQVRDNAGIPVWFGGDVRLGGEADAKEAGQKIEENV
-372 DAQIKAN
+372 K
-379 SKVTGQT
+379 
-386 QDNLRQRGFF
+386 RM
-396 GEYWENFKQTYG
+396 
-408 FGTAEEDSG
+408 
-417 AHKGAS
+417 
-423 EKNMELQKQRAEL
+423 ME
-436 LRRQKEA
+436 LRRQLHEQRRSDPAA
-443 EELYRAQRQAENA
+443 EYRAKRQAENA
-456 DLSEG
+456 DLAEENQK
-461 YRERS
+461 RN

-498 RGGRQ
+498 RNNRQ

-530 LSAEKQILLAKQAI
+530 LSAEKQILLVKQAI
-544 LASDEKIH
+544 LASDEKIYA
-552 SFEQQID
+552 FEQQVE

-565 ADAYAKLTAQAQYEL
+565 ADAYAKLTEQAQYEL

-587 AGELEKAA
+587 AGEFEKAA

-795 KLQLEQMKQIATICE
+795 KQQLEQMKQIAAICE

>member
-35 LPDRQLSVTADATQA
+35 LPDRQLSVTADTTQA

-55 ELAQTPPP
+55 ELAQTPTP
-63 EIDVPVTADTAQA
+63 EIDVPVTADDAPLETVR
-76 EAAAEK
+76 
-82 LTEELTAQPVEI
+82 EELEQTDASAQ
-94 SADVV
+94 
-99 ADTVEIS
+99 
-106 RLKQEIAELE
+106 
-116 AKEIELQTKVVD
+116 
-128 DDISRL
+128 
-134 KGELA
+134 
-139 ALEGKDVSIRT
+139 
-150 EAETAEIEKLKA
+150 
-162 VIASLENRKIE
+162 
-173 IRAEV
+173 
-178 KSQQLDALRDK
+178 
-189 LRQLETDSNKTRSA
+189 KTSGI

-208 PASLR
+208 PESLR
-213 NQAAQAFG
+213 SKAAQAFG
-221 AVRSEMNKT
+221 AVRSEMTKT
-230 QGGAGKFLESVLAGG
+230 QGGAGKFLESFLAGG
-245 GAIGIVMAGVASV
+245 GAIGLIVAGVASLGKIAV
-258 VKLVTGVLTAAK
+258 TAYRNWINGMKEAGELAQRNAANIREAAEANEQLRQKSDGYLLRLSELSSAEQLSNSNKAEARKLIADLTKSYGDLGVKLD
-270 EAWLA
+270 E
-275 HVQTLQANS
+275 
-284 ADLERVGGE
+284 
-293 LQKTAEKER
+293 
-302 EALSALRELNQQ
+302 
-314 ESLSNTQKNAA
+314 
-325 AKAIRLL
+325 
-332 QASYRDL
+332 
-339 NIEVDATTGKLKNFD
+339 TTGKLSGVDEAMVKKLQRD
-354 AVNIAIMRRQTQ
+354 KDRRIAEMETELK
-366 RQLQNV
+366 QLQADNA
-372 DAQIKAN
+372 AQAQVRDN
-379 SKVTGQT
+379 AGVKVWGRRGQT
-386 QDNLRQRGFF
+386 GGFF
-396 GEYWENFKQTYG
+396 KELSFGGESDMKEAGQKIEENVKRM
-408 FGTAEEDSG
+408 
-417 AHKGAS
+417 
-423 EKNMELQKQRAEL
+423 ME
-436 LRRQKEA
+436 LRRQLREQRRADPAA
-443 EELYRAQRQAENA
+443 EYRAKRQAENA
-456 DLSEG
+456 DLAEENQ
-461 YRERS
+461 ERN

-482 DIDAKI
+482 DVDAKI

-498 RGGRQ
+498 RNNRQ
-503 RAEAEA
+503 RVEAEA

-521 RRSGDRDGM
+521 QSTGNRDGM
-530 LSAEKQILLAKQAI
+530 LDAEKRILQAKQTI
-544 LASDEKIH
+544 LASDEKIYA
-552 SFEQQID
+552 FEQQVE

-565 ADAYAKLTAQAQYEL
+565 ADAYAKLTEQAQYEL

-587 AGELEKAA
+587 AGEFEKAA

>member
-35 LPDRQLSVTADATQA
+35 LPDRQLSVTADTTQA

-55 ELAQTPPP
+55 ELTQTPPP
-63 EIDVPVTADTAQA
+63 EIDVPVTAD
-76 EAAAEK
+76 AAPLE
-82 LTEELTAQPVEI
+82 TVREELEQTDA
-94 SADVV
+94 SA
-99 ADTVEIS
+99 
-106 RLKQEIAELE
+106 
-116 AKEIELQTKVVD
+116 
-128 DDISRL
+128 
-134 KGELA
+134 
-139 ALEGKDVSIRT
+139 
-150 EAETAEIEKLKA
+150 
-162 VIASLENRKIE
+162 RKTGGI
-173 IRAEV
+173 
-178 KSQQLDALRDK
+178 
-189 LRQLETDSNKTRSA
+189 

-208 PASLR
+208 PESLKSK
-213 NQAAQAFG
+213 AAQAFG
-221 AVRSEMNKT
+221 AVRGEMTKT
-230 QGGAGKFLESVLAGG
+230 QGGAGKFLESFLAGG
-245 GAIGIVMAGVASV
+245 GAIGLIAAGVASLGKIAATV
-258 VKLVTGVLTAAK
+258 YNNWIGGMKEAGELAQRNAASIRETAEATEQLRQKSDGYLSRLSELSSAEQLSNSNKAEARKLIADLTKSYGDLGVKLD
-270 EAWLA
+270 E
-275 HVQTLQANS
+275 
-284 ADLERVGGE
+284 
-293 LQKTAEKER
+293 
-302 EALSALRELNQQ
+302 
-314 ESLSNTQKNAA
+314 
-325 AKAIRLL
+325 
-332 QASYRDL
+332 
-339 NIEVDATTGKLKNFD
+339 TTGKLSGVDEAMVKKLQRD
-354 AVNIAIMRRQTQ
+354 KDRRIAEMETELK
-366 RQLQNV
+366 QLQSDNAAQAQVRDNAGIPVWFGGDVRLGGEADAKEAGQKIEENV
-372 DAQIKAN
+372 KRM
-379 SKVTGQT
+379 T
-386 QDNLRQRGFF
+386 
-396 GEYWENFKQTYG
+396 E
-408 FGTAEEDSG
+408 
-417 AHKGAS
+417 
-423 EKNMELQKQRAEL
+423 
-436 LRRQKEA
+436 LRRQLREQRRSDPAA
-443 EELYRAQRQAENA
+443 EYRAKRQAENA
-456 DLSEG
+456 DLAEENQG
-461 YRERS
+461 RN

-482 DIDAKI
+482 DVDAKI

-498 RGGRQ
+498 RNSRQ
-503 RAEAEA
+503 RVEAEA

-521 RRSGDRDGM
+521 QSTGNRDGM
-530 LSAEKQILLAKQAI
+530 LDAEKRILQAKQTI
-544 LASDEKIH
+544 LASDEKIYA
-552 SFEQQID
+552 FEQQVE

-565 ADAYAKLTAQAQYEL
+565 ADAYAKLTEQAQYEL

-587 AGELEKAA
+587 AGEFEKAA

-614 KKKILEQREALQKQ
+614 KKKILDQREALQKQ